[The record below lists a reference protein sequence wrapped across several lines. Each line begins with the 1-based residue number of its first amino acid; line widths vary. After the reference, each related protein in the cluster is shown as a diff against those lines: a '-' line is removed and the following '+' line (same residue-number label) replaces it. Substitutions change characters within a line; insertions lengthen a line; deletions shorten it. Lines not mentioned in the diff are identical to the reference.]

1 MQEDGISCR
10 NCALNIVPLHVETST
25 RSLETHRGGDMSAST
40 FHGRNELFQPVAD
53 ALSLLVW
60 IAGPDKLCTYF
71 NKRWLEFTGRPIEA
85 EIGDG
90 WTRGVHREDLEQCM
104 ATFVGAFDRREPFV
118 MEYRLRRHDGQ
129 YR

>member
-1 MQEDGISCR
+1 
-10 NCALNIVPLHVETST
+10 
-25 RSLETHRGGDMSAST
+25 MSAST

-71 NKRWLEFTGRPIEA
+71 NKRWLEFTGRPIES

-90 WTRGVHREDLEQCM
+90 WTRGVHR
-104 ATFVGAFDRREPFV
+104 RRPRAV
-118 MEYRLRRHDGQ
+118 PGHVRPRIRSS
-129 YR
+129 